1 MKTSSLEP
9 GLLQVFRG
17 YAWLRL
23 TFALLLPVA
32 ANLEPFR
39 ENHSD
44 YTLQLVATL
53 FDVLLLLAYLYW
65 PRLQARLGRLYV
77 PLGLALAT
85 VMLLI
90 EPNLSSLGG
99 SFLRLNPFLYILL
112 ILVAWQ
118 YSLSMVVIY
127 ILSVTILETLPYLI
141 APVTVAHPALVILS
155 ATAVEGNADLI
166 LLERVITFGMLISRL
181 FSLLVLGYVVSRLST
196 AQREQRQALARAN
209 QKLVGHA
216 ATLEQLATSRER
228 LRLSRELHDTLA
240 HTLSALA
247 VQFDA
252 LATVWD
258 PVPEPARQMLE
269 RMQQT
274 NRTGLDETRRAL
286 SALRAAPLE
295 ELGLELALRALA
307 EDMAARSTWKL
318 ALDISPNLEGLDP
331 DVEQCFYRVAQEA
344 LENASRHARAKN
356 LDVRLSQD
364 GQRLALS
371 ITDDGCGFDPRHVA
385 DGRNLG
391 LKVMGERAD
400 LIGANLMIHSQ
411 PGAGA
416 RIELTL
422 EKVA

>member
-1 MKTSSLEP
+1 M
-9 GLLQVFRG
+9 LQVFRG
-17 YAWLRL
+17 YAWLKL
-23 TFALLLPVA
+23 AFALLLPVA

-39 ENHSD
+39 ENHGD
-44 YTLQLVATL
+44 YTLQLVVSL

-65 PRLQARLGRLYV
+65 PHLQARLGRFYV

-85 VMLLI
+85 GMLLV

-118 YSLSMVVIY
+118 YSLPRVVIY
-127 ILSVTILETLPYLI
+127 VLLVTILETLPYLI
-141 APVTVAHPALVILS
+141 APVPVAHPALIILS
-155 ATAVEGNADLI
+155 ASVGENNTDLLLLARAV
-166 LLERVITFGMLISRL
+166 TFGTLVSRL
-181 FSLLVLGYVVSRLST
+181 FSLLVLGYVVARLSA

-252 LATVWD
+252 LATIWD
-258 PVPEPARQMLE
+258 PLPGPARQMLE

-286 SALRAAPLE
+286 GALRAAPLE
-295 ELGLELALRALA
+295 ELGLGLALRALA
-307 EDMAARSTWKL
+307 EDLAARNTWKL
-318 ALDISPNLEGLDP
+318 ELDISPDLEGLDP
-331 DVEQCFYRVAQEA
+331 DVEQCFYRVAQGA
-344 LENASRHARAKN
+344 LENASRHAGANR
-356 LDVRLSQD
+356 LGVRLWQAGSC
-364 GQRLALS
+364 LVLTV
-371 ITDDGCGFDPRHVA
+371 TDDGCGFDPQHVNE
-385 DGRNLG
+385 GRNLG
-391 LKVMGERAD
+391 LKGMGERAN
-400 LIGANLMIHSQ
+400 LIGAKLAIHSQ
-411 PGAGA
+411 PGAGTQ
-416 RIELTL
+416 IELSL
-422 EKVA
+422 EKAE